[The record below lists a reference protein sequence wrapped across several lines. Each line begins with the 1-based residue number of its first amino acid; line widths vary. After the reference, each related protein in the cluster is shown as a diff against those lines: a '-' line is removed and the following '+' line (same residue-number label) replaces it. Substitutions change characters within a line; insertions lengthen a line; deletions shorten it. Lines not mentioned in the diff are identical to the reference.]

1 MPRITCDL
9 YVNQRTLVSALES
22 TINMLKEV
30 ELHEERAEQA
40 KKEAS
45 VAGEDIFQEAE
56 DLRQK
61 INHAKITNEKVVF
74 HASLALFQLYG
85 K

>member
-1 MPRITCDL
+1 MYI
-9 YVNQRTLVSALES
+9 NQRTLVSALES

-45 VAGEDIFQEAE
+45 VAGEDIFQEVE

-61 INHAKITNEKVVF
+61 IDHAKITNEKVVF
-74 HASLALFQLYG
+74 HANVALFQLYG
-85 K
+85 